1 MLIILMTKVD
11 YGFFY
16 RIFNG
21 FFHQFFKSAN
31 FSSARMLFVARP
43 DRITDSMVQG
53 VLKIIALEHF
63 FHTVIQQ
70 ETEMFK

>member
-31 FSSARMLFVARP
+31 FSSA
-43 DRITDSMVQG
+43 S
-53 VLKIIALEHF
+53 LEKLRGF
-63 FHTVIQQ
+63 SF
-70 ETEMFK
+70 EGS